1 MVVRSLAGVSCPQV
15 IWSRAMSCLLKRL
28 PWKQMSSAHWRW
40 RTDFQWRCLGDAREV
55 ALRLGRYSVADLN
68 DLFRRVVFKH
78 RRQRDIQ
85 RFAYHEKTR
94 RADAVPTTFVFL
106 NCSNETPSFLPS
118 CSWLILS
125 ASLCSRIRAPMYLS
139 MAFGLR
145 GEIFLF
151 GFFIVVD
158 FQRVGKSNSPERLRR
173 DRHLN
178 GVATFPSG

>member
-1 MVVRSLAGVSCPQV
+1 
-15 IWSRAMSCLLKRL
+15 
-28 PWKQMSSAHWRW
+28 
-40 RTDFQWRCLGDAREV
+40 
-55 ALRLGRYSVADLN
+55 
-68 DLFRRVVFKH
+68 
-78 RRQRDIQ
+78 
-85 RFAYHEKTR
+85 
-94 RADAVPTTFVFL
+94 
-106 NCSNETPSFLPS
+106 
-118 CSWLILS
+118 
-125 ASLCSRIRAPMYLS
+125 MYLS